1 VIVVKEMNV
10 VGPKQQFFQRFLR
23 TGYYGEHSIFW
34 LKSCSIATLVGGAD
48 RYFLAA
54 GNCHAQTALACS
66 ICNNRP
72 RRADYSS
79 YLRGQWT
86 AGREKGCG
94 GVRDVQVRLHATVQ
108 KLSSVNNQSEIGLKF
123 N

>member
-10 VGPKQQFFQRFLR
+10 VGQKQQFFQRFLR

-34 LKSCSIATLVGGAD
+34 LKSCSIATLVGDAD

-66 ICNNRP
+66 ICN
-72 RRADYSS
+72 DYETVCGF
-79 YLRGQWT
+79 LLIPGRGRYV
-86 AGREKGCG
+86 G
-94 GVRDVQVRLHATVQ
+94 
-108 KLSSVNNQSEIGLKF
+108 
-123 N
+123 

>member
-1 VIVVKEMNV
+1 MLAIE
-10 VGPKQQFFQRFLR
+10 
-23 TGYYGEHSIFW
+23 
-34 LKSCSIATLVGGAD
+34 TLVSGAD

-54 GNCHAQTALACS
+54 GNSRVQTALASS

-72 RRADYSS
+72 RP
-79 YLRGQWT
+79 
-86 AGREKGCG
+86 AGRQKGCG
-94 GVRDVQVRLHATVQ
+94 GVRDVQVRLLATVQ